1 MDSQWI
7 SIICALIT
15 GLLSLLGVYMANR
28 KNSALIAYR
37 LQELEKKVDKH
48 NQVIERTF
56 VLEGQVK
63 EIQHDITDLKGREKN
78 G

>member
-1 MDSQWI
+1 MGDQWI
-7 SIICALIT
+7 SLICALIT

-28 KNSALIAYR
+28 RNSALIAYR

-63 EIQHDITDLKGREKN
+63 ELQHDITDMKGR
-78 G
+78 

>member
-1 MDSQWI
+1 MGDQWI
-7 SIICALIT
+7 SLICALIT

-63 EIQHDITDLKGREKN
+63 ELQHDITDMKGR
-78 G
+78 

>member
-7 SIICALIT
+7 SIVCALIT